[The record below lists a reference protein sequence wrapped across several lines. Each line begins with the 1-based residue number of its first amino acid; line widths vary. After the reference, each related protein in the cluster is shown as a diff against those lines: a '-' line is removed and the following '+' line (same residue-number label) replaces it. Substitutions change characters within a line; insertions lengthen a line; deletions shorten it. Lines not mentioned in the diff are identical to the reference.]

1 FPKTYQQMA
10 DQLKQDVAIR
20 IEGTV
25 NARDRN
31 GELMSD
37 VKVNAETIMI
47 VTDQELRD
55 YQSTG
60 QTFRAL
66 KTRGVTTSRKPW
78 QTKQAA
84 PVVESR
90 PSSTNIPKPVAVA
103 AKKLFV
109 HIKDPDDHGTL
120 LALKQVCSTHPG
132 HDDIVLVLGS
142 DKKSAIKLPFTVDS
156 SEKLVGDLVKLLG
169 EDGVVV
175 K

>member
-1 FPKTYQQMA
+1 MA

-47 VTDQELRD
+47 VTDQELRE

-66 KTRGVTTSRKPW
+66 KTGGVTTLRKPW
-78 QTKQAA
+78 QAKQSA
-84 PVVESR
+84 PAVENR
-90 PSSTNIPKPVAVA
+90 PSSTGGAKPVAVA
-103 AKKLFV
+103 VKKLFV
-109 HIKDPDDHGTL
+109 HIKDPDDHGKL
-120 LALKQVCSTHPG
+120 LALKQVCGSHPG

-156 SEKLVGDLVKLLG
+156 SDKLLGDLVKLLG
-169 EDGVVV
+169 EDAVVT